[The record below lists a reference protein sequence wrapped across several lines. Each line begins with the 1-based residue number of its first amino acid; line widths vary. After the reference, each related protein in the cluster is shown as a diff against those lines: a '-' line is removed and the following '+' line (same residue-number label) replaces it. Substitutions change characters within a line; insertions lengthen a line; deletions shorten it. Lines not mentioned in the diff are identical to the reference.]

1 MIKKALSQPLQ
12 QQLRPE
18 PLVGVAWDGLPF
30 YAARLL
36 RSAASTNGIRLGVVG
51 LGLPPHSADESE
63 NAFGDSIVWAKRHD
77 SQISW
82 KSLLGETPRLCITSG
97 WSSNASVRLAEQVK
111 QDGGKVCLM
120 ADNRW
125 TGSLRQLVSPLV
137 FSRRFAPLFDYV
149 WVPGKSAA
157 GFMRYLGFPP
167 SRIFTGLYG
176 ADATI
181 FTAGPPLSSRAK
193 RFIFAGQLVD
203 RKGIDILLKA
213 FHHSDAHRGG
223 WSLDIFGEGILA
235 DQLAWPPGAE
245 FKGFVSAVDF
255 AESLRHSRCLIL
267 PSRQDNWGVV
277 VHEAACAGCALVT
290 SNKAGV
296 ADDLVTKKNGHV
308 FDSGRVA
315 SLTSALKL
323 LQSWNADA
331 WNQAGQESLRL
342 AGQFGP
348 KKWQAVFADL
358 CREAGVA
365 VVASDHR

>member
-1 MIKKALSQPLQ
+1 MTKNELLQPLQ

-36 RSAASTNGIRLGVVG
+36 RSAASTAGIRLGVVG
-51 LGLPPHSADESE
+51 LGLPPHSTNEIE
-63 NAFGDSIVWAKRHD
+63 NAFGDTIAWAKRHD
-77 SQISW
+77 GQISW
-82 KSLLGETPRLCITSG
+82 QSLLGETPRLCITSG
-97 WSSNASVRLAEQVK
+97 WWSKASVRLAEQVK

-137 FSRRFAPLFDYV
+137 FSRRFAQLFDYV

-167 SRIFTGLYG
+167 NRIFTGLYG

-235 DQLAWPPGAE
+235 DQLAWPPGAKL
-245 FKGFVSAVDF
+245 KGFV
-255 AESLRHSRCLIL
+255 L
-267 PSRQDNWGVV
+267 
-277 VHEAACAGCALVT
+277 
-290 SNKAGV
+290 
-296 ADDLVTKKNGHV
+296 TK
-308 FDSGRVA
+308 
-315 SLTSALKL
+315 
-323 LQSWNADA
+323 
-331 WNQAGQESLRL
+331 
-342 AGQFGP
+342 
-348 KKWQAVFADL
+348 
-358 CREAGVA
+358 
-365 VVASDHR
+365 